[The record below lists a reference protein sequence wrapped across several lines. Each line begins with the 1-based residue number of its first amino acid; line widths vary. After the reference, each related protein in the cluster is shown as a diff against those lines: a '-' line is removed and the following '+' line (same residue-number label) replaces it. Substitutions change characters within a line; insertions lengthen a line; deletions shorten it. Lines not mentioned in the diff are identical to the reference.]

1 MTTNFATRPPRSTV
15 SDVERLEA
23 RLLDLIDV
31 QRRGAKADSAEYQRR
46 RRERHEACSIM
57 VDVLNESRRVSGAHS
72 ISPEDHAAIFGSRAA

>member
-1 MTTNFATRPPRSTV
+1 MPTNFATRPPRSTV

-31 QRRGAKADSAEYQRR
+31 QRRGARADRAEYQRR

-57 VDVLNESRRVSGAHS
+57 VDVLNESRRVSGAQS
-72 ISPEDHAAIFGSRAA
+72 MPAGDRRAIFGEAA

>member
-1 MTTNFATRPPRSTV
+1 MPTHLATRPPRSSA

-31 QRRGAKADSAEYQRR
+31 QRRGAKADAAEYQRR

-57 VDVLNESRRVSGAHS
+57 VDVLNETRRVSGAHAMS
-72 ISPEDHAAIFGSRAA
+72 REDREAIFGRAA